1 MYRDTFQLNAPII
14 KKETIDF
21 HRGGMLQQWAE
32 KITSFP
38 PVEEAQVMQMACCEH
53 GLKRTQGCS
62 GVGTA
67 FPHLFAPETLL
78 EDLDFSFLFLHVAP
92 GAV

>member
-14 KKETIDF
+14 MKETIDF

-32 KITSFP
+32 KNTSFP
-38 PVEEAQVMQMACCEH
+38 TVNEAQDMQMACCEH

-67 FPHLFAPETLL
+67 FPHPVLVWERVPTPFCTRN
-78 EDLDFSFLFLHVAP
+78 VT
-92 GAV
+92 